1 VAAALTPVVNFNARA
16 QLRIRAASW
25 SRPAAAGSSE
35 GTMLVVGELDA
46 QTRKL
51 PAWTTGVQA
60 DVAVIAADGRQV
72 ASQRVDLKP
81 NEGAFSVE
89 VQGSG
94 GMPAGDYT
102 VRVRLRSP
110 VQGELGLSDTA
121 RVVLKEA
128 ATLGEAVV
136 WRRGPTTGPQ
146 YVRTADPRFQRT
158 ERIRLE
164 LATSAPEPVTA
175 RLVDRNGTAMA
186 VQPQV
191 SERPD
196 ATAPFKWV
204 VVDLAL
210 APFAAGDFAI
220 ETTQGDG
227 RQLTAFRIVP

>member
-1 VAAALTPVVNFNARA
+1 
-16 QLRIRAASW
+16 
-25 SRPAAAGSSE
+25 
-35 GTMLVVGELDA
+35 
-46 QTRKL
+46 
-51 PAWTTGVQA
+51 
-60 DVAVIAADGRQV
+60 
-72 ASQRVDLKP
+72 
-81 NEGAFSVE
+81 
-89 VQGSG
+89 
-94 GMPAGDYT
+94 
-102 VRVRLRSP
+102 

-121 RVVLKEA
+121 RVVLKEG

-158 ERIRLE
+158 DRIRLE

-204 VVDLAL
+204 VIDLAL

-220 ETTQGDG
+220 EAAQGDH
-227 RQLTAFRIVP
+227 RQLTAFRIIP